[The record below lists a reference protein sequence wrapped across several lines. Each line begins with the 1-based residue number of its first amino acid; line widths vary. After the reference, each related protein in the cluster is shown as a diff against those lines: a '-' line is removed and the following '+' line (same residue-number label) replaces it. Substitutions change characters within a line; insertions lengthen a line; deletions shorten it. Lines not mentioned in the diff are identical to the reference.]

1 MRISKISM
9 KCYAKILRC
18 NFPKKPMLKLFNL
31 SNVLK
36 ITAVIVAVLLVFIIL
51 PFEDG
56 KMNIVRYTLIAFTVV
71 LMLVVVFWN
80 FLWNK
85 VPFISNWL
93 FPNLSGDWNFEIK
106 WQGICDESKSGK
118 KSGTAKIRHTLFD
131 LKISVDTDDSKSEV
145 IDATPYK
152 SSTKEKYLRYIYK
165 NERQNTESRTNINHN
180 GVVPQLKISDDFNTM
195 EGDYFTDRGTKGQVS
210 FRKIVK

>member
-1 MRISKISM
+1 
-9 KCYAKILRC
+9 
-18 NFPKKPMLKLFNL
+18 MLKLFDL
-31 SNVLK
+31 SKVLK
-36 ITAVIVAVLLVFIIL
+36 ITAGIVVVLLVFIIS
-51 PFEDG
+51 PFEYD
-56 KMNIVRYTLIAFTVV
+56 KIDIVRYTLAIFTLV
-71 LMLVVVFWN
+71 LMPVVVVFWN
-80 FLWNK
+80 FVWNK
-85 VPFISNWL
+85 ISFIPNWL
-93 FPNLSGDWNFEIK
+93 FPNLSGDWNFEIR
-106 WQGICDESKSGK
+106 WQSICDESKSGK

-165 NERQNTESRTNINHN
+165 NERQNTKSKTNINHN